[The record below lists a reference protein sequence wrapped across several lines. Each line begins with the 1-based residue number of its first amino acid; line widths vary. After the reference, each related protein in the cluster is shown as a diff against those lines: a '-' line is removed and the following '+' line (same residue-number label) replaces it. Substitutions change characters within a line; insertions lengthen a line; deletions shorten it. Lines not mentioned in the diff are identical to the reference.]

1 MTPFFSSGKKDE
13 KKPTE
18 SAALS
23 IIAPGTTIEGKVISE
38 GDFRIEGKMIGTI
51 ICRSRLVVGNQ
62 GIIEGTIDS
71 ENAIVAGTVTGT
83 VVIRDVLQ
91 IQETGTIKG
100 EIAANKL
107 VVQAGAIFNGNCIM
121 GDEARSWMEKLNLT
135 NTTEPFKRPNFP
147 KLS

>member
-13 KKPTE
+13 KKPNE

-23 IIAPGTTIEGKVISE
+23 IIAPGTVIEGKIISE

-62 GIIEGTIDS
+62 GVIEGTIDS
-71 ENAIVAGTVTGT
+71 ENAIVAGTVQGT
-83 VVIRDVLQ
+83 VVVRDVLQ
-91 IQETGTIKG
+91 IQETGKVQG

-107 VVQAGAIFNGNCIM
+107 VVQAGAIFNGNCLM
-121 GDEARSWMEKLNLT
+121 GEEACSWMEKLNLV
-135 NTTEPFKRPNFP
+135 NTSEPFKRPNLP
-147 KLS
+147 KS